1 MKKGIFVFTLALGAS
16 CHVLAG
22 TAESCPSVTAIE
34 KKWGHVHGND

>member
-22 TAESCPSVTAIE
+22 TAESCPSVPQS
-34 KKWGHVHGND
+34 KKMGTRTWQ